1 LAIFSEYGVFTLIH
15 YVSSGGELI
24 DRALQSL
31 LTCYGASY
39 QRHVFPVLPDWQLDE
54 FLCDREAH
62 AIVSECDP
70 VRFNIYLE
78 RLPLSIDTPAHWW
91 QILPPCHRELQKI
104 VSLVEGFTTKY
115 RHLKYSFLLS
125 HAYAADIWKTIFTRV
140 DSLTLKTIGQKN
152 ILVILPDI
160 DLQKLNYTDRDSPM
174 ERLRQRQVRSCLIYP
189 RADRFTNAKVADLLS
204 IVSQIHPYFYYQSK

>member
-1 LAIFSEYGVFTLIH
+1 LIN
-15 YVSSGGELI
+15 YVSSGGELV

-39 QRHVFPVLPDWQLDE
+39 QQHQFHQLPDWQLDE
-54 FLCDREAH
+54 LMCDNLVH
-62 AIVSECDP
+62 AIVSNCDP

-78 RLPLSIDTPAHWW
+78 RLPLSINTRAHWW

-104 VSLVEGFTTKY
+104 VSLVTGFTTKY

-125 HAYAADIWKTIFTRV
+125 QAYAADIWKTIFTRV

-152 ILVILPDI
+152 ILVSLPDV
-160 DLQKLNYTDRDSPM
+160 DLQKLNYTGYD
-174 ERLRQRQVRSCLIYP
+174 RQVRSCMICP
-189 RADRFTNAKVADLLS
+189 RADRYTNDKVASILS
-204 IVSQIHPYFYYQSK
+204 TISEIHPYFHYSIS

>member
-1 LAIFSEYGVFTLIH
+1 MIN

-39 QRHVFPVLPDWQLDE
+39 QQHVFHQLPDWQLDE
-54 FLCDREAH
+54 LLCDRQAH

-70 VRFNIYLE
+70 LQFNLYLE
-78 RLPLSIDTPAHWW
+78 RLPIGIDTRAHWW
-91 QILPPCHRELQKI
+91 QVLPPCHRELQKT
-104 VSLVEGFTTKY
+104 VSLVARFTTKY

-125 HAYAADIWKTIFTRV
+125 QAYQADIWKTIFTRV

-152 ILVILPDI
+152 ILVSLPNI
-160 DLQKLNYTDRDSPM
+160 DLQKLNYTGCARK
-174 ERLRQRQVRSCLIYP
+174 VRSCLIYP
-189 RADRFTNAKVADLLS
+189 RADRYTNAKVADLLLTL
-204 IVSQIHPYFYYQSK
+204 SQIHPYFYYITAGT